1 MTLGPEAVRGE
12 SLAPGV
18 FVVSAG
24 DAPLLLYVPLQGL
37 VLEVNAEYITQF
49 RRALAGDRA
58 AAAVIGLSSEELAR
72 FSGVPEAMSSVLS
85 PTWPGEFEPTSV
97 TLFLTHKC
105 TLRCTYC
112 YCDGGVGRDM
122 PWPVLER
129 ACRFT
134 LENAKCLGR
143 DLRVA
148 FHGGDVGACWPLFV
162 RAVEFIEEVAAS
174 VGVRHR
180 FSIGTNGYYTA
191 EQAAYLAAHIH
202 DATVSIDGVAS
213 VHDACR
219 VTASGGPSLERV
231 LDTVRI
237 FEREGVGYAIR
248 MTVTAG
254 SVERLVGSV
263 AFLCQHTQ
271 ACTIRAEPMYV
282 RGRALALALMPPEPD
297 EFVAAFREAS
307 AVARSFGRRLTYSGA
322 RIEAGAA
329 AFCSY
334 PRPTFG
340 VTPDGDLTCCY
351 EVLHPDDP
359 LREEFFYGHIEPDGS
374 AIVVDAARVDAIRE
388 GAARRRAGCA
398 ECLCVYSCAGDC
410 AAKIDGAGDRG
421 PTRAR
426 CEITRTLVADLL
438 RSALAGDSVGGRR
451 GAVDGR
457 AVTT

>member
-1 MTLGPEAVRGE
+1 MTFEPGAVRGE
-12 SLAPGV
+12 VLAPGV

-24 DAPLLLYVPLQGL
+24 NESLFFYVPLQGL
-37 VLEVNAEYITQF
+37 VLEVNAEYVTQF
-49 RRALAGDRA
+49 RRALAGDPG
-58 AAAVIGLSSEELAR
+58 AAVAIGLSREELAR
-72 FSGVPEAMSSVLS
+72 FSDVPEAMSSVLS
-85 PTWPGEFEPTSV
+85 PAWPEEFEPTSV

-122 PWPVLER
+122 SWPVLER
-129 ACRFT
+129 AVRFT
-134 LENAKCLGR
+134 LENAKRLGR

-162 RAVEFIEEVAAS
+162 RAVEFIEGAAAS
-174 VGVRHR
+174 AGVRHR

-191 EQAAYLAAHIH
+191 DQADYLAAHIH

-219 VTASGGPSLERV
+219 VTASGGASLARV
-231 LDTVRI
+231 LDTVRV

-254 SVERLVGSV
+254 SVGLLAESV
-263 AFLCQHTQ
+263 AFLCEHTQ
-271 ACTIRAEPMYV
+271 ARTIRAEPMYV
-282 RGRALALALMPPEPD
+282 RGRAIDSVLMPPEPD

-307 AVARSFGRRLTYSGA
+307 AVARGFGRRLTYSGA

-374 AIVVDAARVDAIRE
+374 AIMVDTARVDAIRA
-388 GAARRRAGCA
+388 GAVRRRTGCAGCF
-398 ECLCVYSCAGDC
+398 CVYSCAGDC
-410 AAKIDGAGDRG
+410 AAKTDGAGDRG

-426 CEITRTLVADLL
+426 CAITRTLVADLL
-438 RSALAGDSVGGRR
+438 RSALAGEGVGGRS
-451 GAVDGR
+451 GTADGR
-457 AVTT
+457 AVAT